1 MNPIQLELLPRACI
15 SNQSSAISAPEPSL
29 FHQENVQQ
37 HKPKIISYLEVH
49 FIFTFK
55 LIIIQ
60 AKRYPY
66 DIFHY

>member
-29 FHQENVQQ
+29 LHQENVQQ
-37 HKPKIISYLEVH
+37 RKPKILSYLEVH
-49 FIFTFK
+49 FIFTCK

-60 AKRYPY
+60 AKHHPS
-66 DIFHY
+66 DIFHH